1 MKAINIIVLL
11 IIVFAGCS
19 KKIPQ
24 RKHAPEQEIA
34 MTNGIDRAIV
44 MRDKYMSVLP
54 LSILPRGNEYTKSY
68 FVNLKKRK
76 QAVIAWLKQNP
87 VTITF
92 IGQMH
97 INLAGS
103 DSASSPQAVKKSQ
116 QWVYEQLEKVAP
128 KVQLITFE
136 EPGSKEIVTLD
147 TMEKHVLAELT
158 YVKPFVGDFPTPSL
172 ADVRKMIQV
181 DTQGVFRFMR
191 THTNPPIYFGEEWP
205 CTLETHI
212 LMMKDQLPQGEP
224 QVAAESFI
232 NDFNHLRSEIIVIRT
247 LEFLMERNG
256 KRAAIVQG
264 AWHTDD
270 MIRIAPE
277 YGFALDLASN
287 VK

>member
-24 RKHAPEQEIA
+24 HNRAPEQVVE
-34 MTNGIDRAIV
+34 MTNGIDRAII

-54 LSILPRGNEYTKSY
+54 LSDLPHGNEYTKSY
-68 FVNLKKRK
+68 FDKLKKRK
-76 QAVIAWLKQNP
+76 QTVIAWLQQNP
-87 VTITF
+87 VTIMF

-97 INLAGS
+97 IDLTGDNTTES
-103 DSASSPQAVKKSQ
+103 MQSVEKSQ
-116 QWVYEQLEKVAP
+116 QWVYEQLEKVAS
-128 KVQLITFE
+128 KIQLITFE
-136 EPGSKEIVTLD
+136 EPGNTEVVTPYV
-147 TMEKHVLAELT
+147 MQKHVLDELA
-158 YVKPFVGDFPTPSL
+158 YVKPFIGDFPTPSTDEVWKTL
-172 ADVRKMIQV
+172 QEDG
-181 DTQGVFRFMR
+181 DGVLQFMR
-191 THTNPPIYFGEEWP
+191 TPTNPPIYFGEEWP
-205 CTLETHI
+205 CSLESNL
-212 LMMKDQLPQGEP
+212 LMIVNQLPQGEP
-224 QVAAESFI
+224 QIAAESFI

-256 KRAAIVQG
+256 KHAAIVQG

-277 YGFALDLASN
+277 YGFTLDLASN